1 MAAVAPP
8 SVHASAA
15 PLRRCVVCRQVAPK
29 AALGRM
35 ARTPAGELRLGA
47 AEGRGAYVH
56 RGGECAASLAADLRP
71 LARALRCAIPA
82 ALSGEI
88 SRAYGPGQ
96 EETT

>member
-8 SVHASAA
+8 TARAPDA
-15 PLRRCVVCRQVAPK
+15 PLRRCVVCRQPAPK

-35 ARTPAGELRLGA
+35 ARTPSGELRLGA

-56 RGGECAASLAADLRP
+56 QGGACAASLAADLRP
-71 LARALRCAIPA
+71 LARALRCAVPA
-82 ALSGEI
+82 ALSDEI